1 MDVLGVTVSAPQD
14 LPEHG
19 VRVAFVELANTKLE
33 LLEPLGQ
40 GSPIAKFLE
49 RNAAGGVHHI
59 CLEVDDIGA
68 SVAHVGARVRLL
80 DAKPKIGAHGLPV
93 VFAHPKDLCGVL
105 TELEEV
111 QPASQRT
118 QQQQQRQQGTAQQG
132 HQGTAAEG

>member
-1 MDVLGVTVSAPQD
+1 M
-14 LPEHG
+14 LP
-19 VRVAFVELANTKLE
+19 L
-33 LLEPLGQ
+33 P
-40 GSPIAKFLE
+40 SP
-49 RNAAGGVHHI
+49 
-59 CLEVDDIGA
+59 
-68 SVAHVGARVRLL
+68 SQ
-80 DAKPKIGAHGLPV
+80 IGAHGLPV